1 MKKILFTLVI
11 ISTMLLG
18 VSTFAKNA
26 QETPIETETA
36 TAKSIGIVPTMTTV
50 SYSQNR
56 IWVGTFQIVW
66 NEAID
71 NVVKKPI
78 KFVGYNSFIA
88 KELNKRE
95 FSKKNIS
102 PNSYYTKTG
111 IVSPELKTTIEKG
124 IKDKFNETSDI
135 LDMFDFTYQPDK
147 IFIYAMLKKDFKFL
161 KPFDKLSD
169 GPFAKNFTPV
179 KYFGINEDSDKKLA
193 KNVSVLFYNSYEDFA
208 VKLHTKNNDEVLLYR
223 TNDDKTFKEFYSDL
237 NKKTKS
243 YKGDKKFNS
252 DDKLRVPDINL
263 YQETSFKDVEGHQ
276 IKGTNFKI
284 DKTIET
290 IDFRMNNE
298 GVKLKSEAAI
308 MMKCMAMPIERG
320 RNFTYTDKF
329 VLFLIEKGQKTP
341 YYAMRVADVEALNA
355 TGRK

>member
-1 MKKILFTLVI
+1 MKKLL
-11 ISTMLLG
+11 ISLALLLG
-18 VSTFAKNA
+18 IVTGFMNA
-26 QETPIETETA
+26 ANAEAIE
-36 TAKSIGIVPTMTTV
+36 VLPTMKTE
-50 SYSQNR
+50 SSAPNR

-71 NVVKKPI
+71 NVVHKPI
-78 KFVGYNSFIA
+78 KFIGYDSIIA
-88 KELNKRE
+88 KQLNKKE
-95 FSKKNIS
+95 FKKSNIS
-102 PNSYYTKTG
+102 EDSYYTKTG
-111 IVSPELKTTIEKG
+111 IVSPDLKAEIEKG
-124 IKDKFNETSDI
+124 IKTKFNETSDI
-135 LDMFDFTYQPDK
+135 LDMFDFSYQPDK

-161 KPFDKLSD
+161 NPFDKLSD

-193 KNVSVLFYNSYEDFA
+193 KNVNVLFYNSYEDFG
-208 VKLHTKNNDEVLLYR
+208 VKLITKGNDEVVLYR
-223 TNDDKTFKEFYSDL
+223 TNDDKTFDAFYADL
-237 NKKTKS
+237 NKKTKA
-243 YKGDKKFNS
+243 YKGDKKFNK

-290 IDFRMNNE
+290 VDFRMNNE

-320 RNFTYTDKF
+320 RNFTFTDNF
-329 VLFLIEKGQKTP
+329 VLFLVEKGQKTP
-341 YYAMRVADVEALNA
+341 YYAMRVTDVESLNK
-355 TGRK
+355 TGRN